1 MKRKKIDCFTLFV
14 ILLLAL
20 ILTLLGML
28 LAGMKEEKR
37 QFTVLLPLGDL
48 AYDEDFLQ
56 KAKKIKGIKEIWP
69 VIEVPAGSKIED
81 YTETTTFSGIDMNA
95 FGNNLTQNE
104 LGKMPLLLLG
114 NGSLR
119 DMKDYNNHDNSKTQ
133 QEIYLEMEENHNIFY
148 SMDEKEKDTS
158 KATHDH
164 TTLSSK
170 SERGPQTSYMP
181 CKAAVVIEG
190 NEIYIPISQAQ
201 DLCREIGEPSE
212 ISKVYLKINGK
223 NNLENAKKILS
234 GI

>member
-1 MKRKKIDCFTLFV
+1 MKRKKIDSFTLLV
-14 ILLLAL
+14 ILLLTL

-69 VIEVPAGSKIED
+69 VIEVPVVIKIED

-95 FGNNLTQNE
+95 FGKNPTQNE

-119 DMKDYNNHDNSKTQ
+119 DLKDYNNHAISKKQ
-133 QEIYLEMEENHNIFY
+133 QEKFLQMGENLTISYALVGNTKELSGAADHPVSLTGHEENEQQIVY
-148 SMDEKEKDTS
+148 
-158 KATHDH
+158 
-164 TTLSSK
+164 L
-170 SERGPQTSYMP
+170 P
-181 CKAAVVIEG
+181 CKVTAVTE
-190 NEIYIPISQAQ
+190 NEDIYIPLSQAQ
-201 DLCREIGEPSE
+201 ELCSEMGEPLK
-212 ISKVYLKINGK
+212 ITKIYLKVNGK
-223 NNLENAKKILS
+223 MSLEKAKKLFE
-234 GI
+234 

>member
-1 MKRKKIDCFTLFV
+1 MKRKKIDSFTLFV
-14 ILLLAL
+14 ILLLSL
-20 ILTLLGML
+20 ILTLLGVL

-37 QFTVLLPLGDL
+37 QFTVLLPLGNL

-69 VIEVPAGSKIED
+69 VIEVPVVIKIED

-95 FGNNLTQNE
+95 FGKNPTQNE

-119 DMKDYNNHDNSKTQ
+119 DMKDYNNHAISKKQ
-133 QEIYLEMEENHNIFY
+133 QEKFLEMGENLNILY
-148 SMDEKEKDTS
+148 SLDEKDL
-158 KATHDH
+158 
-164 TTLSSK
+164 TTLSSN
-170 SERGPQTSYMP
+170 SARGPQTSYMP

-223 NNLENAKKILS
+223 NNLANAKKILS

>member
-1 MKRKKIDCFTLFV
+1 
-14 ILLLAL
+14 
-20 ILTLLGML
+20 ML

-69 VIEVPAGSKIED
+69 VIEVPVVIKIED
-81 YTETTTFSGIDMNA
+81 YTETTTFLGIDMNA
-95 FGNNLTQNE
+95 FGKNPTQNE

-119 DMKDYNNHDNSKTQ
+119 DMKDYNNHAISKKQ
-133 QEIYLEMEENHNIFY
+133 QEKFLEMGENLNIFY
-148 SMDEKEKDTS
+148 SLDEKEKDTS
-158 KATHDH
+158 KATDDL
-164 TTLSSK
+164 TTLSSN
-170 SERGPQTSYMP
+170 SARGPQTSYMP

>member
-1 MKRKKIDCFTLFV
+1 MKRKKIDSFTLFV

-69 VIEVPAGSKIED
+69 VIEVPVVIKIED

-95 FGNNLTQNE
+95 FGKNPTQNE

-119 DMKDYNNHDNSKTQ
+119 DMKDYNNHAISKKQ
-133 QEIYLEMEENHNIFY
+133 QEKFLEMGENLNIFY
-148 SMDEKEKDTS
+148 FLDEKEKDTS
-158 KATHDH
+158 KATDDL
-164 TTLSSK
+164 TTLSGNSAREPQWFLKYQKQPMYRSQRTVSAVNMPWSRLPLKWAGSMKKK
-170 SERGPQTSYMP
+170 SS
-181 CKAAVVIEG
+181 
-190 NEIYIPISQAQ
+190 
-201 DLCREIGEPSE
+201 
-212 ISKVYLKINGK
+212 
-223 NNLENAKKILS
+223 AKWQQVHTEQV
-234 GI
+234 

>member
-1 MKRKKIDCFTLFV
+1 MKRKKIDSFTLFV

-20 ILTLLGML
+20 PLTLLVML

-69 VIEVPAGSKIED
+69 VIEVPVVIKIED

-95 FGNNLTQNE
+95 FGKNPTQNE

-119 DMKDYNNHDNSKTQ
+119 DMKDYNNHAISKKQ
-133 QEIYLEMEENHNIFY
+133 QEKFLQMGENLTISYALVGNTKELSGAADHPVSLTGHEENEQHFVY
-148 SMDEKEKDTS
+148 
-158 KATHDH
+158 
-164 TTLSSK
+164 L
-170 SERGPQTSYMP
+170 P
-181 CKAAVVIEG
+181 CKVTAVTE
-190 NEIYIPISQAQ
+190 NEDIYIPLSQAQ
-201 DLCREIGEPSE
+201 ELCSEMGEPLK
-212 ISKVYLKINGK
+212 ITKIYLKVNGK
-223 NNLENAKKILS
+223 MNLEKAKKLFE
-234 GI
+234 

>member
-1 MKRKKIDCFTLFV
+1 MKRKKIDSFTLFV

-37 QFTVLLPLGDL
+37 QFTVLLPLGD
-48 AYDEDFLQ
+48 FLQ

-69 VIEVPAGSKIED
+69 VIEVPVVIKIED

-95 FGNNLTQNE
+95 FGKNPTQNE

-119 DMKDYNNHDNSKTQ
+119 DMKDYNNHAISKKQ
-133 QEIYLEMEENHNIFY
+133 QEKFLEMGENLNIFY
-148 SMDEKEKDTS
+148 SLDEKEKDTS
-158 KATHDH
+158 KVTDDL
-164 TTLSSK
+164 TTLSSN
-170 SERGPQTSYMP
+170 SARGPQTSYMP

-190 NEIYIPISQAQ
+190 NEIYIPISLAQ

>member
-1 MKRKKIDCFTLFV
+1 MKRKKIDSFTVFV

-69 VIEVPAGSKIED
+69 VIEVPVVIKIED

-95 FGNNLTQNE
+95 FGKNPTQNE

-119 DMKDYNNHDNSKTQ
+119 DMKDY
-133 QEIYLEMEENHNIFY
+133 
-148 SMDEKEKDTS
+148 
-158 KATHDH
+158 
-164 TTLSSK
+164 TTLSSN
-170 SERGPQTSYMP
+170 SARGPQTSYMP

>member
-1 MKRKKIDCFTLFV
+1 MKRKKIDSFTLFV

-69 VIEVPAGSKIED
+69 VIEVPVVIKIED

-95 FGNNLTQNE
+95 FGKNPTQNE

-119 DMKDYNNHDNSKTQ
+119 DMKDYNNHAISKKQ
-133 QEIYLEMEENHNIFY
+133 QEKFLEMGENLNIFY
-148 SMDEKEKDTS
+148 SLDEKEKDTS
-158 KATHDH
+158 KATDDL
-164 TTLSSK
+164 TTLS
-170 SERGPQTSYMP
+170 SYMP
-181 CKAAVVIEG
+181 CKATVVTEG

>member
-1 MKRKKIDCFTLFV
+1 MKRKKIDSFTLFV

-69 VIEVPAGSKIED
+69 VIEVPVVIKIED

-95 FGNNLTQNE
+95 FGKNPTQNE
-104 LGKMPLLLLG
+104 LLLLG

-119 DMKDYNNHDNSKTQ
+119 DMKDYNNHAISKKQ
-133 QEIYLEMEENHNIFY
+133 QEKFLEMGENLNIFY
-148 SMDEKEKDTS
+148 SLDEKEKDTS
-158 KATHDH
+158 KATDDL
-164 TTLSSK
+164 TTLSGNSAR
-170 SERGPQTSYMP
+170 EPQTSYMP
-181 CKAAVVIEG
+181 CKATVVTEG

>member
-1 MKRKKIDCFTLFV
+1 MKRKKIDSFTLFV

-69 VIEVPAGSKIED
+69 VIEVPVVIKIED

-95 FGNNLTQNE
+95 FGKNPPQNE

-114 NGSLR
+114 NGSFIWLQPQPWIFSGPLTGSTVSNFPEPR
-119 DMKDYNNHDNSKTQ
+119 KMDGISRKPKTPW
-133 QEIYLEMEENHNIFY
+133 
-148 SMDEKEKDTS
+148 SRK
-158 KATHDH
+158 
-164 TTLSSK
+164 
-170 SERGPQTSYMP
+170 R
-181 CKAAVVIEG
+181 
-190 NEIYIPISQAQ
+190 
-201 DLCREIGEPSE
+201 
-212 ISKVYLKINGK
+212 
-223 NNLENAKKILS
+223 
-234 GI
+234 